1 METKRASNT
10 ALLRIY
16 CCMFRRDLVPLL
28 LEKKLSLSEIARAVH
43 EKPRDII
50 DALTHLAKSSKHSDY
65 VLEVTPAECRKCGFA
80 FGTEKFS
87 RPGKCPKCHATW
99 IFEPLI
105 GVVRKAAVHGD
116 SR

>member
-1 METKRASNT
+1 
-10 ALLRIY
+10 
-16 CCMFRRDLVPLL
+16 MFRRDLVPLL

-65 VLEVTPAECRKCGFA
+65 VLEVTPAECRKCGFE
-80 FGTEKFS
+80 FSTEKFS